1 MNLDRLRSQ
10 IPQDQDD
17 EKLLQEIVDSKF
29 KVNTLHSRV
38 FRSDVPDIKTPEE
51 EAEWQKVIDER
62 EAKIRKQAFGETV
75 VLEQDIKKMEEEK
88 EKLEAEIEAEIA
100 PEAQKVSSEEIKP
113 EEATETATEATET
126 DSAVKCELCGSRG
139 YRHKLGCPTL
149 S

>member
-88 EKLEAEIEAEIA
+88 EKLEAEIA
-100 PEAQKVSSEEIKP
+100 PEAQKLPSDEIKT
-113 EEATETATEATET
+113 EVATETATEATET
-126 DSAVKCELCGSRG
+126 DSDVKCELCGSRG